1 MYSAG
6 LNKNMTM
13 ISLHITSLSIL
24 SIILAA
30 TIVSV
35 ALTEF
40 GSVSI
45 AQGQANVTSS
55 LTPEQKAAICDPN
68 DTHVNATESRIC
80 GKPITPSGSTANA
93 NATSSSENNTSQSTI
108 LPSFIP

>member
-1 MYSAG
+1 
-6 LNKNMTM
+6 MTM

-24 SIILAA
+24 SIILTA

-80 GKPITPSGSTANA
+80 GKPVTPSGSTASA
-93 NATSSSENNTSQSTI
+93 NATTSSSQNNTSQSTI